1 MGSAWQLIKT
11 KEEDGEL
18 QFFNIIIIFVI
29 ITKPKPAYGWQ
40 GLTV

>member
-18 QFFNIIIIFVI
+18 QFFII
-29 ITKPKPAYGWQ
+29 ITKIRIFGFFININGGK
-40 GLTV
+40 V

>member
-18 QFFNIIIIFVI
+18 QFFIIFTRRSGIVSHNE
-29 ITKPKPAYGWQ
+29 KPTWNLEK
-40 GLTV
+40 L

>member
-18 QFFNIIIIFVI
+18 QFFIIITRPSGIMGHNE
-29 ITKPKPAYGWQ
+29 KPTWNLEK
-40 GLTV
+40 L